1 MIAVEPGPSTITI
14 VVGRPIPEL
23 VPRMNRLASETS
35 LYLKQHAGNP
45 VDWYPWGPEALAAAA
60 ALDRPI
66 FLSVGY
72 SACHWCHV
80 MEHESFESDATALIM
95 NAGFVCIKVDREE
108 RPDIDQIYM
117 TAHHLLNRNE
127 GGGWP
132 LSVFLTPA
140 GEPFY
145 AGTYYPPDERY
156 APSRPSFP
164 RLLHSVVAAWKN
176 KRDELVELGKHVAE
190 GLQNMGD
197 LARSDTPLSAD
208 LLTSALKSLK
218 RGFDGTNGGFGYA
231 PKFPHPLECKLLL
244 RLAQRD
250 PANRE
255 ALGMLTL
262 TLDKMARGGMYDQ
275 IGGGFHRY
283 SVDAVWLVPHFE
295 KMLYDNALLPPVYTE
310 AYLLTGDPF
319 YKQVACETLDCIL
332 KELTSPEGGFYST
345 LDADSEGEEGKFYV
359 WSEAEFDAILGP
371 DDSRFAKGV
380 WGVSASGNFE
390 GHNIPCRARSDE
402 EDAKRQKLDVPAFR
416 TKLESVKAKLY
427 EVRAKR
433 VWPGRD
439 EKILTAWNGLMI
451 AAFAQAGAA
460 FDEPKY
466 TAAAVKAAEFVLTKM
481 RTPDGRLLRTCGIG
495 QPAKLTAYLEDYS
508 YFIDAL
514 VSLYEA
520 TFDPRWILAANELAD
535 VLHARFDDPSGG
547 FFYTADDHETLIAR
561 TKDLQDGSVPSG
573 NAMAATALVRLSKLT
588 GRTKDAAKAEET
600 LRTYRSLMNDTPMGA
615 GQMLVALDFWLGPV
629 DEIAVIG
636 ACDSPAVR
644 EVLSLLRS
652 QFRPNRVLAFH
663 DPATG
668 PAPAEVKLLEG
679 KESLGD
685 GTVYV
690 CRDFACRAPLI
701 GAEAVR
707 ATFVED

>member
-1 MIAVEPGPSTITI
+1 
-14 VVGRPIPEL
+14 
-23 VPRMNRLASETS
+23 MNRLATETS
-35 LYLKQHAGNP
+35 LYLIQHAGNP

-80 MEHESFESDATALIM
+80 MEHESFESDATAKIL
-95 NAGFVCIKVDREE
+95 NDHFVCIKVDREE

-140 GEPFY
+140 GAPFY

-164 RLLHSVVAAWKN
+164 RLLNSVAAAWTN
-176 KRDELVELGKHVAE
+176 KRAELVELGQNVAD

-197 LARSDTPLSAD
+197 LAPSDTPLSMD
-208 LLTSALKSLK
+208 LLTNAMRSLK
-218 RGFDGTNGGFGYA
+218 RGFDGSNGGFGYA
-231 PKFPHPLECKLLL
+231 PKFPHPLEAKLLL
-244 RLAQRD
+244 RMAQRD
-250 PANRE
+250 PKNGE
-255 ALGMLTL
+255 ALSMLKLTL
-262 TLDKMARGGMYDQ
+262 EKMARGGMYDQ

-310 AYLLTGDPF
+310 AFLLTGEAF
-319 YKQVACETLDCIL
+319 YSRIACQTLDFIVR
-332 KELTSPEGGFYST
+332 EMTSQEGGFYST

-359 WSEAEFDAILGP
+359 WSEAEIDSILAP
-371 DDSRFAKGV
+371 DEARFIEAV
-380 WGVSASGNFE
+380 YGVSSSGNFE
-390 GHNIPCRARSDE
+390 GHNIFCRARSDE
-402 EDAKRQKLDVPAFR
+402 EDAKRQKLELSAFQE
-416 TKLESVKAKLY
+416 KLEAINLSLY
-427 EVRAKR
+427 RVRAKR
-433 VWPGRD
+433 VRPGRD
-439 EKILTAWNGLMI
+439 EKILTAWNGLAI
-451 AAFAQAGAA
+451 SAFAQAGAA
-460 FDEPKY
+460 FDEPDY
-466 TAAAVKAAEFVLTKM
+466 VATAVKAADFVLTKM

-514 VSLYEA
+514 VNLYEA
-520 TFDPRWILAANELAD
+520 TFDARWIVTALELAD
-535 VLHARFDDPSGG
+535 VLHERFADPSGG

-573 NAMAATALVRLSKLT
+573 NAMAATSLLRLSKFT
-588 GRTKDAAKAEET
+588 GRTEDSAKAEET
-600 LRTYRSLMNDTPMGA
+600 LKSYRSLMADTPMGA

-636 ACDSPAVR
+636 ATDSPAVQQ
-644 EVLSLLRS
+644 VLRILRS
-652 QFRPNRVLAFH
+652 QFRPNRVIAFH

-668 PAPAEVKLLEG
+668 PAPDAVKLLSG
-679 KESLGD
+679 KESLGEV
-685 GTVYV
+685 TVYV
-690 CRDFACRAPLI
+690 CREFACQAPLV
-701 GAEAVR
+701 GLEAVLNALR
-707 ATFVED
+707 FASHG

>member
-1 MIAVEPGPSTITI
+1 
-14 VVGRPIPEL
+14 
-23 VPRMNRLASETS
+23 MNRLAAETS

-45 VDWYPWGPEALAAAA
+45 VDWYPWCPEALAAAKS
-60 ALDRPI
+60 LDRPI

-72 SACHWCHV
+72 SACHWCPV
-80 MEHESFESDATALIM
+80 MEHESFESDAVAAIM
-95 NAGFVCIKVDREE
+95 NADFVCIKVDREE

-132 LSVFLTPA
+132 LSVFLTPSGA
-140 GEPFY
+140 PFY

-164 RLLHSVVAAWKN
+164 RLLHSVAAAWKN
-176 KRDELVELGKHVAE
+176 NREELVELGKNVAD

-197 LARSDTPLSAD
+197 LEKSDTPLSGD
-208 LLTSALKSLK
+208 LLTNALRSLK

-231 PKFPHPLECKLLL
+231 PKFPHPLEAKLLL

-250 PANRE
+250 PKDGE
-255 ALGMLTL
+255 ALSMLRL

-283 SVDAVWLVPHFE
+283 SVDTVWLVPHFE

-310 AYLLTGDPF
+310 AFLLTGEAF
-319 YKQVACETLDCIL
+319 YKQVACETLDFIL
-332 KELTSPEGGFYST
+332 KELTSSEGGFYST

-359 WSEAEFDAILGP
+359 WSEKEIDAVLGP
-371 DDSRFAKGV
+371 ELSRFAKAV
-380 WGVSASGNFE
+380 CGVSAGGNFE
-390 GHNIPCRARSDE
+390 GHNIPCRASGDE
-402 EDAKRQKLDVPAFR
+402 EDAQRQKLDLPAFQA
-416 TKLESVKAKLY
+416 KLEEVKAKLY
-427 EVRAKR
+427 AVRAKR

-439 EKILTAWNGLMI
+439 EKILTAWNGLAI
-451 AAFAQAGAA
+451 SAFAQAGAA

-466 TAAAVKAAEFVLTKM
+466 IAAAIEAAEFVLTKM

-520 TFDPRWILAANELAD
+520 TFDPRWIVAATGLAD
-535 VLHARFDDPSGG
+535 VLHDRFDDPSGG

-573 NAMAATALVRLSKLT
+573 NAMAATALLRLSKLT
-588 GRTKDAAKAEET
+588 GRTKDAVKAEET
-600 LRTYRSLMNDTPMGA
+600 LKTYRSLMADTPMGA
-615 GQMLVALDFWLGPV
+615 GQMLVALDFWLGPI

-636 ACDSPAVR
+636 AEDSPAVHA
-644 EVLSLLRS
+644 VLKLLRS
-652 QFRPNRVLAFH
+652 QFRPNRVIAFH
-663 DPATG
+663 DPATR
-668 PAPAEVKLLEG
+668 PAPVGVKLLDG
-679 KESLGD
+679 KEALGD
-685 GTVYV
+685 VTVYV
-690 CRDFACRAPLI
+690 CRDFACRAPLV

-707 ATFVED
+707 LAMS

>member
-1 MIAVEPGPSTITI
+1 
-14 VVGRPIPEL
+14 
-23 VPRMNRLASETS
+23 MNRLASETS

-45 VDWYPWGPEALAAAA
+45 VDWYPWGPEALAAAKS
-60 ALDRPI
+60 LDRPI

-80 MEHESFESDATALIM
+80 MEHESFESDAVAAIM
-95 NAGFVCIKVDREE
+95 NADFVCIKVDREE

-132 LSVFLTPA
+132 LSVFLTPSGA
-140 GEPFY
+140 PFY

-164 RLLHSVVAAWKN
+164 RLLHSVAAAWKN
-176 KRDELVELGKHVAE
+176 KREELVELGKNVAD

-197 LARSDTPLSAD
+197 LEKSDTPLSGD
-208 LLTSALKSLK
+208 LLTNALRSLK
-218 RGFDGTNGGFGYA
+218 RGFDSTNGGFGYA
-231 PKFPHPLECKLLL
+231 PKFPHPLEAKLLL

-250 PANRE
+250 PKDGE
-255 ALGMLTL
+255 ALSMLRL
-262 TLDKMARGGMYDQ
+262 TLDKMACGGMYDQ

-310 AYLLTGDPF
+310 AFLMTGEAF
-319 YKQVACETLDCIL
+319 YKQVACETLDFIL
-332 KELTSPEGGFYST
+332 KELTSSEGGFYST

-359 WSEAEFDAILGP
+359 WSEKEIDAVLGP
-371 DDSRFAKGV
+371 ELSRFTKAV
-380 WGVSASGNFE
+380 YGVSAGGNFE
-390 GHNIPCRARSDE
+390 GHNIPCRASGDE
-402 EDAKRQKLDVPAFR
+402 EDAQRQKLDLPAFQA
-416 TKLESVKAKLY
+416 KLEEVKAKLY
-427 EVRAKR
+427 AVRAKR

-439 EKILTAWNGLMI
+439 EKILTAWNGLAI
-451 AAFAQAGAA
+451 SAFAQAGAT

-466 TAAAVKAAEFVLTKM
+466 IAAAIRVADFVLTKM

-520 TFDPRWILAANELAD
+520 TFDPRWIVAATGLAD
-535 VLHARFDDPSGG
+535 VLHDRFDDPSGG

-573 NAMAATALVRLSKLT
+573 NAMAATALLRLSKLT
-588 GRTKDAAKAEET
+588 GRTKDAVKAEET
-600 LRTYRSLMNDTPMGA
+600 LKTYHSLMADTPMGA
-615 GQMLVALDFWLGPV
+615 GQMLVALDFWLGPI

-636 ACDSPAVR
+636 AEDSPAVHA
-644 EVLSLLRS
+644 VLKLLRS
-652 QFRPNRVLAFH
+652 QFRPNRVIAFH
-663 DPATG
+663 DPATR
-668 PAPAEVKLLEG
+668 PAPVGVKLLDG
-679 KESLGD
+679 KEALGD
-685 GTVYV
+685 VTVYV
-690 CRDFACRAPLI
+690 CGDFACRAPLV

-707 ATFVED
+707 LAMTRAVPESV

>member
-1 MIAVEPGPSTITI
+1 
-14 VVGRPIPEL
+14 
-23 VPRMNRLASETS
+23 MNRLATESS

-80 MEHESFESDATALIM
+80 MEHESFESDATAKIL
-95 NAGFVCIKVDREE
+95 NDHFVCIKVDREE

-140 GEPFY
+140 GAPFY

-164 RLLHSVVAAWKN
+164 RLLNSVAAAWTN
-176 KRDELVELGKHVAE
+176 KRAELVELGKNVAD

-197 LARSDTPLSAD
+197 LAPSDLPLSAD
-208 LLTSALKSLK
+208 LLANALRSLK
-218 RGFDGTNGGFGYA
+218 RGFDGSNGGFGYA
-231 PKFPHPLECKLLL
+231 PKFPHPLEAKLLL

-250 PANRE
+250 PKNGE
-255 ALGMLTL
+255 ALSMLKLTL
-262 TLDKMARGGMYDQ
+262 EKMARGGMYDQ

-310 AYLLTGDPF
+310 AYLLTGDEF
-319 YKQVACETLDCIL
+319 YSRIACQTLDFVVR
-332 KELTSPEGGFYST
+332 EMTSPEGGFYST

-359 WSEAEFDAILGP
+359 WSEAEIDAILAP
-371 DDSRFAKGV
+371 DDTRFLKAV
-380 WGVSASGNFE
+380 YGVSSGGNFE
-390 GHNIPCRARSDE
+390 GHNIFCRARSDA
-402 EDAKRQKLDVPAFR
+402 EDAKRQKLELSAFR
-416 TKLESVKAKLY
+416 AKLEQVNLSLY
-427 EVRAKR
+427 RVRAKR
-433 VWPGRD
+433 IWPGRD

-451 AAFAQAGAA
+451 SAFAQAGIA
-460 FDEPKY
+460 FDKPEY
-466 TAAAVKAAEFVLTKM
+466 VAIASKAADFVLTKM

-514 VSLYEA
+514 VNLYEA
-520 TFDPRWILAANELAD
+520 TFDPRWIATATELAD
-535 VLHARFDDPSGG
+535 VLHERFADPSGG

-573 NAMAATALVRLSKLT
+573 NAMAATALLHLSKFT
-588 GRTKDAAKAEET
+588 GRTKDSAKAEET
-600 LRTYRSLMNDTPMGA
+600 LKSYRSLMADTPMGA

-636 ACDSPAVR
+636 ATDSPAVQQ
-644 EVLSLLRS
+644 VLNLLRS
-652 QFRPNRVLAFH
+652 QFRPNRVIAFH
-663 DPATG
+663 DPGSG
-668 PAPAEVKLLEG
+668 PAPGVVELLVG

-685 GTVYV
+685 VTVYV
-690 CRDFACRAPLI
+690 CREFACRAPLV
-701 GAEAVR
+701 GLEAVLNALR
-707 ATFVED
+707 